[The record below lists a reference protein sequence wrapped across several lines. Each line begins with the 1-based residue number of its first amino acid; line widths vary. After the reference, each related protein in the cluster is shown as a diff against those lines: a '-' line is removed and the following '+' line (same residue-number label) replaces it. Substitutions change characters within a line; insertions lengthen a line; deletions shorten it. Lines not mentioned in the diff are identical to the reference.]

1 MTEPGSYFTDGAA
14 YERLMGRWSRAA
26 GGVFLDWLALPAG
39 FRWLDVGCGTGA
51 FTELVMERC
60 SPSETGAVDPSADQI
75 KFAQTRASASQV
87 DYQVGNAL
95 ALPFGNDEFDV
106 AAMALAINFV
116 PDPSKAIS
124 EMKRVVKPG
133 GMVATY
139 MWDLAGKAATQ
150 EPLREALEAMGVA
163 VQPPPRVE
171 FTRLDTM
178 RDLLVSAGLSD
189 VEGRTIE
196 TRLEFDDFDDYWMT
210 NTGLAHAFAKPILEM
225 SETEVEKL
233 KALLREQL
241 PPDSEGRISYIAKAN
256 AVKGCVSE

>member
-26 GGVFLDWLALPAG
+26 GEVFLDWLALPVG
-39 FRWLDVGCGTGA
+39 LQWLDVGCGTGA
-51 FTELVMERC
+51 FTELVVERC
-60 SPSETGAVDPSADQI
+60 SPRETGAVDPSADQI
-75 KFAQTRASASQV
+75 SFAQTRPSASQV
-87 DYQVGNAL
+87 EYQVGNAL

-116 PDPSKAIS
+116 PDPLKAILD
-124 EMKRVVKPG
+124 MKRVVKPG

-150 EPLREALEAMGVA
+150 EPLRKALAVMGVA
-163 VQPPPRVE
+163 VTPPPRVE
-171 FTRLDTM
+171 FTRLDKM
-178 RDLLVSAGLSD
+178 RDLLVSAGLGD

-196 TRLEFDDFDDYWMT
+196 TRLEYDDFDDYWQT
-210 NTGLAHAFAKPILEM
+210 NTGLAHAFAEPILEM

-256 AVKGCVSE
+256 AVKGRVSE